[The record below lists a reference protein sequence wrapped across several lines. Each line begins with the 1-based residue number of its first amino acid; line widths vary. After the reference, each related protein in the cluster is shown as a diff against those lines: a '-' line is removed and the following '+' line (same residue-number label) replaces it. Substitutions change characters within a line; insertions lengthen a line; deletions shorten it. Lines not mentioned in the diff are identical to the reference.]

1 MKEKVDRKQDELAR
15 LVKWWNQTFSNPKG
29 KVWEKPTR
37 VGRHLQATTD
47 VTDKCLFKGQHAPQ
61 RPQDQDA
68 DGLSDPNPAGAL
80 SLKPT
85 SSPAQV
91 HLLGKKAAPVK

>member
-1 MKEKVDRKQDELAR
+1 MLGRGEAR
-15 LVKWWNQTFSNPKG
+15 RERSAGRGAERNLK
-29 KVWEKPTR
+29 KPTR

-47 VTDKCLFKGQHAPQ
+47 VTDKCLFEGQHAPQ